1 MAAVKKMVKKKPASA
16 KKRSN
21 AQSEL
26 AVCRKKLAILNI
38 ELEIYREIGGLS
50 VKKNLNAVFSRLM
63 DYVLR
68 ALETDSGTLY
78 LLDGKTRSLDFAI
91 VKGALAKKLKGM
103 RISVKKGIA
112 GRVATTGTSY
122 VSGDLR
128 RDKVWSG
135 LELTKEH
142 SNMLAVPVRLKK
154 KVYGVIEVLNKADER
169 PFTAEDKDTLSSL
182 ANHFSIIMERASLF
196 TRVDERVR
204 QMRTL
209 HEVGSLLISTLDQAV
224 VRHRAMEAITKLMK
238 AETGSLLLIDRK
250 TDELYFEVALGD
262 KGDILKEI
270 RLKMGEGIAGWV
282 AVNGKPVNI
291 HDVTRDRRFQGRFDK
306 KSKFQTRNMVCVPVE
321 IKGSRIG
328 VLQAINKIGGVF
340 EEEDVR
346 LFQLFANQVAIAL
359 DNARLYEEIKETFY
373 NTSEALAEA
382 IEKRDPYTGGHT
394 KRVLWYSLA
403 IAKHL
408 GMTKEELEKV
418 KLSAVLH
425 DVGKIGIEDAIL
437 RKQAPLDENER
448 AAMSKHPQYGG
459 EILRRVPQLSGIVP
473 GMLHHHERYDGLGY
487 PDHLKEADIPL
498 IARIIAVADTYDAMT
513 TTRPYRKG
521 LPKEV
526 ALAELKKFS
535 GIQFDGHIVE
545 AFLRAFDAGEM
556 EHVPSADE
564 THLHSP
570 A

>member
-1 MAAVKKMVKKKPASA
+1 MAAANKKTKKATAGRNGGSVLAACKKK
-16 KKRSN
+16 
-21 AQSEL
+21 L
-26 AVCRKKLAILNI
+26 GILNI
-38 ELEIYREIGGLS
+38 ELEIYREIGGLA
-50 VKKNLNAVFSRLM
+50 VTRGNLNAVFDRLM
-63 DYVLR
+63 DYVLK

-78 LLDGKTRSLDFAI
+78 LLDRKTKELSFAV
-91 VKGALAKKLKGM
+91 VKGPLAKKLKGKK
-103 RISVKKGIA
+103 ISVKKGIA
-112 GRVATTGTSY
+112 GRVATTGKPY

-128 RDKVWSG
+128 RDRLWAG
-135 LELTKEH
+135 LEVTREN
-142 SNMLAVPVRLKK
+142 SNLLAAPLHVKK
-154 KVYGVIEVLNKADER
+154 KIYGVIEVLNKADER
-169 PFTAEDKDTLSSL
+169 PFTKDDLAILDSL
-182 ANHFSIIMERASLF
+182 ANHFSIIIERASLF
-196 TRVDERVR
+196 TRIDERVR
-204 QMRTL
+204 QMKTL
-209 HEVGSLLISTLDQAV
+209 HELGALLTSTLDQAV
-224 VRHRAMEAITKLMK
+224 VRHRAMQAITKLMK

-250 TDELYFEVALGD
+250 TDELFFEVALGD
-262 KGDILKEI
+262 KGGILKEI

-282 AVNGKPVNI
+282 AVNGKPLVI
-291 HDVTRDRRFQGRFDK
+291 HDVMKDKRFQGRFDK
-306 KSKFQTRNMVCVPVE
+306 KSKFQTRNMICVPVE
-321 IKGSRIG
+321 IKGKRIG
-328 VLQAINKIGGVF
+328 VLQAINKVGGAF
-340 EEEDVR
+340 EAEDLK
-346 LFQLFANQVAIAL
+346 LFQLFSNQVAIAL

-437 RKQAPLDENER
+437 RKQAPLDEAER
-448 AAMSKHPQYGG
+448 AAMSMHPLYGG
-459 EILRRVPQLSGIVP
+459 EIMRRVPQLSDIVP

-487 PDHLKEADIPL
+487 PARLKAEDIPL

-521 LPKEV
+521 LPTEV

-535 GIQFDGHIVE
+535 GIQFDGRIVE

-564 THLHSP
+564 THLNAH